1 MLNWSGQYI
10 FNSWERASVPR
21 VIAGTRICKLVAR
34 FLAVDGHRVEACPNS
49 RVQRSIVS
57 EEAHTRRN
65 SVWSNSYE
73 NVHRSFVSFS
83 AQTQSF
89 LCGKFSTA
97 RLEARSYQILRH
109 TGVFQMSTIVNFG
122 IGLTRRWAFALR
134 LCKITGDIQV
144 PACWKVIRQWENIIV
159 MIFLRTG
166 MSQKWMSFWPLAS
179 K

>member
-21 VIAGTRICKLVAR
+21 VIAGTRKLVAR
-34 FLAVDGHRVEACPNS
+34 LLAVDGHRVEACPNS

-57 EEAHTRRN
+57 KEAHTRRN

-97 RLEARSYQILRH
+97 RLEVLPNLRH
-109 TGVFQMSTIVNFG
+109 AVVFQMSTIVNFR

-134 LCKITGDIQV
+134 LRKIKGDIQV
-144 PACWKVIRQWENIIV
+144 PACWKVIRKWENI
-159 MIFLRTG
+159 
-166 MSQKWMSFWPLAS
+166 MSWYS
-179 K
+179 

>member
-65 SVWSNSYE
+65 SVWSTSYE

-97 RLEARSYQILRH
+97 RLEVLPNLRH
-109 TGVFQMSTIVNFG
+109 AVVFQMSTIVNFG
-122 IGLTRRWAFALR
+122 IGSTRRWAFALR
-134 LCKITGDIQV
+134 LRKITGDIQV
-144 PACWKVIRQWENIIV
+144 PACWKVIRKWENI
-159 MIFLRTG
+159 
-166 MSQKWMSFWPLAS
+166 MSWYS
-179 K
+179 